1 MVYQFFQNAEVQ
13 KELSAVINFSVSRN
27 LYEIALLFQK
37 QCGQDDFLNLMKTVI
52 PDSLPDRND
61 VMFDNNEM
69 MFIEHKIDK
78 LNGLKVTGGRE
89 FARPYLDAVKEMGGI
104 DKMSMLIKSDRY
116 AARSFYMSVWHE
128 GRYARTMS
136 DILNRVLY
144 GKIDYKR
151 AAHAYYAINS

>member
-1 MVYQFFQNAEVQ
+1 
-13 KELSAVINFSVSRN
+13 
-27 LYEIALLFQK
+27 
-37 QCGQDDFLNLMKTVI
+37 MKTVI

-61 VMFDNNEM
+61 VMFDNNEI

-89 FARPYLDAVKEMGGI
+89 FAKPYLDAVKEMGGK

-116 AARSFYMSVWHE
+116 AARSFYMSVWHG
-128 GRYARTMS
+128 GRYDRTMS
-136 DILNRVLY
+136 DILDRILY

-151 AAHAYYAINS
+151 AGSAYYAINS